1 MRASAIANND
11 GATTV
16 QRILQTTHSNAEYS
30 LLATHTAARGVYQ
43 THTRWLFVH
52 MKVRADSPV
61 CPPQSGV
68 IKIIAL
74 AGKLN
79 EIKYCA
85 GEYISKANS
94 FFFGM
99 KGIHFQSF

>member
-11 GATTV
+11 EATTV

-68 IKIIAL
+68 IKIIGL

-79 EIKYCA
+79 EIKCCA
-85 GEYISKANS
+85 GEYISKANR
-94 FFFGM
+94 FFGM